1 MNEPRSATT
10 QDSEEIKRALLR
22 VEELKFWINKR
33 REQLGI
39 PLK

>member
-1 MNEPRSATT
+1 MNEHQPITR
-10 QDSEEIKRALLR
+10 QDSEEIKKALLR

-39 PLK
+39 PLR